1 MKIITVLMISLML
14 AACSSTNV
22 NENIAEIAIEALADV
37 DISYNAAQCPA
48 VKNKCGMNGNDEEW
62 LQDNGQ
68 LTCACNN

>member
-1 MKIITVLMISLML
+1 ML

-48 VKNKCGMNGNDEEW
+48 VKNKCGMKVITKNGYKIM
-62 LQDNGQ
+62 DN
-68 LTCACNN
+68 